1 MYSKYI
7 YVFQTLLSALSLNI
21 LGICRCENYDEICTE
36 GDNEICTEGVLR
48 ETLISRHLSIS
59 RRDAYVLREY

>member
-1 MYSKYI
+1 M
-7 YVFQTLLSALSLNI
+7 FE
-21 LGICRCENYDEICTE
+21 RECENYDEICTE